1 MSKEQIKAIKEL
13 AIYIEELKLSQP
25 VEKEIA
31 RLVNRVITT
40 GTTLK
45 DIKH

>member
-1 MSKEQIKAIKEL
+1 MGEEQRKAIREL
-13 AIYIEELKLSQP
+13 ATYIEELKLSQP

-40 GTTLK
+40 GITIS